1 MSRPLLEDN
10 FLDGIRVWAESISG
24 HWDGDNSGIEE
35 DRAHIAQDIVETVNK
50 LEEIIEELKE
60 LE

>member
-10 FLDGIRVWAESISG
+10 FLDGIRIWAESISG
-24 HWDGDNSGIEE
+24 QWDGDNSGIEE